1 MSKGKRILII
11 VMCILS
17 ELSILTQMWKVNYFT
32 GTSCLMK
39 MAAGEKLGVHSIYFK
54 AHIVTAVVMSLELIG
69 MLIFF
74 ISFLRNNRKGRLKT
88 SYIVLLLH
96 TGIMALTSMMFQ
108 RAYKVNDSNLKLN
121 ITIYFLSMLILGAV
135 LVVFIMRE
143 QMGAHYGFIFSPV
156 LLLVMVGLFS
166 TNGLFGLDGM
176 SKTKG
181 ILAGILVII
190 PYLTIFV
197 FEKIVLEP
205 AMKKYRY

>member
-1 MSKGKRILII
+1 MGKGKRILII

-17 ELSILTQMWKVNYFT
+17 ELSILLQMWKVNYFT

-39 MAAGEKLGVHSIYFK
+39 MAAGEKLGTHSVYFK
-54 AHIVTAVVMSLELIG
+54 SHIVTAVVMSLEFLA

-96 TGIMALTSMMFQ
+96 TGIMAFTSMMFQ
-108 RAYKVNDSNLKLN
+108 RAYKVENSNLKLN
-121 ITIYFLSMLILGAV
+121 ITVYFLSMLILGAV

-143 QMGAHYGFIFSPV
+143 QMGAHYGFVFSPV

-166 TNGLFGLDGM
+166 TNGLFGMNGM
-176 SKTKG
+176 SRVTG
-181 ILAGILVII
+181 ILTGGTVIL
-190 PYLTIFV
+190 PYLTIFT

-205 AMKKYRY
+205 SMKKYRY